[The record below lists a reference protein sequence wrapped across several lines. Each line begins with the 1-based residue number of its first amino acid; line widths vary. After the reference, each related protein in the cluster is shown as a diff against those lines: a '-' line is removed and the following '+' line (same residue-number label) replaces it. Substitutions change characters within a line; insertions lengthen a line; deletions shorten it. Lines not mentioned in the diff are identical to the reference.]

1 MARRLQLKNRMH
13 DPAPSL
19 PFADPAAE
27 QARQA
32 VEDAR
37 RLYQRTMAAWVGDLL
52 TLRRAGLDE
61 PGWTDRDRD
70 TVRQDAA

>member
-1 MARRLQLKNRMH
+1 MH

-19 PFADPAAE
+19 PFADPAGAE
-27 QARQA
+27 QA

-37 RLYQRTMAAWVGDLL
+37 RLYQRTLAAWVGDLL

-70 TVRQDAA
+70 TVRQEAA